1 MTESV
6 AAPLFDSSM
15 LSLRSRLAGVRLAQP
30 RLLRPAAF
38 LLALLLVA
46 PRLAPYA
53 PNAVDLAGQLQG
65 PSWHHWLGTDDVG
78 RDVLS
83 RILTGGQ
90 AVLSLA
96 MPAVLASSLLGV
108 SFGVVAGYVGGWLD
122 AVLGGLLNA
131 FLALPNLVV
140 SLALLAAVGPGRLG
154 LVTALA
160 VAGWP
165 TFARLARIQALA
177 LRHRTFVVAAECSG
191 SSPGRILARH
201 MLPNMLDSLVV
212 LGALHLGSTLL
223 GVATLSFLGLGDQP
237 PSANWGTMLSA
248 SQPFF
253 RSHPLLMVFPGISLA
268 LTILATHAL
277 ADALQDALR
286 PN

>member
-15 LSLRSRLAGVRLAQP
+15 LSLRSRLAVRLAQP
-30 RLLRPAAF
+30 PLLRPAAF

-122 AVLGGLLNA
+122 TVLAGLLNA

-177 LRHRTFVVAAECSG
+177 LRQRTFVVAAECSG